1 MVNLGRFRLENEAGE
16 FDDKVVQS
24 IEEFLPYRN
33 EAIEIF
39 LTLAQYRNTPETHR
53 QLHRFF
59 EGLIPYMHNP
69 ENVTTSR
76 TWDYD
81 NFRFLY
87 MSFFFMQ

>member
-1 MVNLGRFRLENEAGE
+1 MSEYFETFMVNLGRFRLENEAGE

-59 EGLIPYMHNP
+59 VNTPD
-69 ENVTTSR
+69 T
-76 TWDYD
+76 
-81 NFRFLY
+81 FR
-87 MSFFFMQ
+87 